1 MTTQKIDKRFGT
13 IAIEKGFITQEQL
26 FEVLKIQ
33 VSEELAGN
41 ERCLVGQILFDK
53 GHIRTEQ
60 IDEIPIAMGVL

>member
-41 ERCLVGQILFDK
+41 ARRLVGQILFDK
-53 GHIRTEQ
+53 GHIKTEQ
-60 IDEIPIAMGVL
+60 IDEILIAMGVL

>member
-33 VSEELAGN
+33 VSDELEGN
-41 ERCLVGQILFDK
+41 ERRLVGQILYDK
-53 GHIRTEQ
+53 GHITTDQ
-60 IDEIPIAMGVL
+60 IDEVLISMGML

>member
-33 VSEELAGN
+33 VAEELEGDG
-41 ERCLVGQILFDK
+41 RRLVGQILYDK
-53 GHIRTEQ
+53 GFITPDQ
-60 IDEIPIAMGVL
+60 IDEVLISMGML

>member
-33 VSEELAGN
+33 VAEELEGDK
-41 ERCLVGQILFDK
+41 RRLVGQILYDK
-53 GHIRTEQ
+53 GFITPDQ
-60 IDEIPIAMGVL
+60 IDEVLISMGML